1 MRVIDSNIIIRFL
14 RNDPPSIRR
23 KFSSLALERVAI
35 AAISEAELRYGIERS
50 ARCEEN
56 HEALNDILTR
66 IAVLPFDSVC
76 ARAYGRIRAELASR
90 GTPIGPFDALIAAT
104 ALAHEAIVVT
114 DDVAEYA
121 RVPGLRVENWLKRG
135 RA

>member
-1 MRVIDSNIIIRFL
+1 MRIIDSNVLIRFL

-23 KFSSLALERVAI
+23 KFSTLALDRVAI

-50 ARCEEN
+50 ARRNQN
-56 HEALNDILTR
+56 HADLDAILTR
-66 IAVLPFDSVC
+66 ITVLPFDTAC
-76 ARAYGRIRAELASR
+76 ARAYGRIHAALTRA

-114 DDVAEYA
+114 DNVAEFE
-121 RVPGLRVENWLKRG
+121 RVPGLKVENWLKHG
-135 RA
+135 RR